1 MWCVGQSE
9 RLAQAARCYSLSLK
23 QEELL
28 CCKQQSERRR
38 KVKEAQSKWK
48 LEFEHLQEL
57 LIIVTRMRKQL
68 KQQQQQQQQQQK
80 ASTNPSMT
88 ALPPA
93 LCSTSSNTNTDTDTS
108 TGTGSNDATQGLVAT
123 TATSRTISHHR
134 VEFTRGLLATAE
146 SNAALHLLANLLL
159 TTSAACTGLSADAGA
174 CTAPC
179 ARGRSGGGRGRGGE
193 ARTHHHVVVVRG
205 YGTRDES
212 PVPDL
217 IRRLVREDAPAAL
230 LVKAK
235 AKDLGIG
242 PGLAPF
248 SDGELMGLGR
258 ALFVVR
264 HLKSRG
270 VLPVMLRPEVGQLGA
285 GLRAVLFEFRV
296 TSVR

>member
-1 MWCVGQSE
+1 MVVFYVCRMWCVGQSE
-9 RLAQAARCYSLSLK
+9 RLAQAARSYSLSLK

-38 KVKEAQSKWK
+38 KAKEARSKWK
-48 LEFEHLQEL
+48 LESEHLQEL
-57 LIIVTRMRKQL
+57 LIVVTRMRKQL
-68 KQQQQQQQQQQK
+68 KQQQQQQQQK
-80 ASTNPSMT
+80 ASTNPSPT
-88 ALPPA
+88 APPPA
-93 LCSTSSNTNTDTDTS
+93 LSSTSSNTNTNTDMSTG

-123 TATSRTISHHR
+123 TATSRIISHHR

-159 TTSAACTGLSADAGA
+159 TTSAACKGLSADAGA

-179 ARGRSGGGRGRGGE
+179 ARGRSRSGHGRGGE
-193 ARTHHHVVVVRG
+193 ARTHHHVVIVRG

-230 LVKAK
+230 LAK

-242 PGLAPF
+242 PGLASF
-248 SDGELMGLGR
+248 SDGESWWGWAGR
-258 ALFVVR
+258 C
-264 HLKSRG
+264 SWCG
-270 VLPVMLRPEVGQLGA
+270 
-285 GLRAVLFEFRV
+285 
-296 TSVR
+296 T